1 MENNEPN
8 NENSQN
14 QEQKPQRDRRPN
26 PHRQNNNTPNPNRR
40 PQEGNT
46 QGDNRQS
53 GNTNNQ
59 NQQRENRPNTNQ
71 DRKPHPNKKPNP
83 NKNQNEGQNSE
94 GQSSNQNK
102 NANRN
107 PNQNNNQNRKP
118 NPNQKPG
125 NKPNNPNK
133 NRSGGGGKGRG
144 KRKNITTVND
154 TMRASLQ
161 ENARVKDATMNP
173 WKQIDMASKG
183 KIRFTPLGG
192 LGEIGG
198 NMAVLETETTA
209 IIIDVGMS
217 FPDET
222 MHGVDILVPDFS
234 YLHTLKASGKEVFII
249 ITHGHEDHIGAMPY
263 LFKELQFPI
272 YATPLA
278 LAMIENKFNEHGL
291 SQYTNKFN
299 FVTLRKQYEIG
310 DMKIEWMHNTHS
322 IIDACSL
329 AVETPAGTII
339 HTADFKIDHTPIDNY
354 TMDLHRYAYYGAKGV
369 LCLFSDSTNS
379 HNPGFTKSEKVVGKT
394 FDTLFDLAKGRVI
407 MSTFSSNVHRI
418 YQAMDRGVKHG
429 RKICVIGRSMERN
442 VETNRAL
449 GFVDIDDKHFIEV
462 HEVPKYSEN
471 EILIV
476 TTGSQGETMAALNR
490 MASDEHRHIK
500 LKPSDTVI
508 ISASAIPGNEASVS
522 GLMNKL
528 VKAGVTVRYR
538 EVGDIH
544 VSGHAGQEEQKLI
557 LRLVQPKF
565 FLPVHGEYNH
575 IAKHAQ
581 TAVACGVDERNIL
594 LMSDGDQVE
603 ITPKYLKKVKTV
615 KTGKTYIDNQNN
627 MTIED
632 DVVIDRQ
639 KLAEDGIINVVAQI
653 SQSTQKVV
661 GKPVI
666 TTHGLVPDKEDKK
679 FAKEIEVMLETMLL
693 NMKPEALKNHKNIE
707 DDIRGS
713 IRKHVVRTKK
723 RYPLIIPTIFIV

>member
-1 MENNEPN
+1 MESNKPN
-8 NENSQN
+8 NENSQD
-14 QEQKPQRDRRPN
+14 QGQKTPNSSNTNTQSRERRPN
-26 PHRQNNNTPNPNRR
+26 PHRQNNTPNKQGQNSENRQNNQSNNANRKPNNNPNR
-40 PQEGNT
+40 
-46 QGDNRQS
+46 
-53 GNTNNQ
+53 
-59 NQQRENRPNTNQ
+59 
-71 DRKPHPNKKPNP
+71 KPNP
-83 NKNQNEGQNSE
+83 NKDVNGNVHDKEVNGNKKPNNNQN
-94 GQSSNQNK
+94 
-102 NANRN
+102 R
-107 PNQNNNQNRKP
+107 NNNNSQNRKP
-118 NPNQKPG
+118 NPNA
-125 NKPNNPNK
+125 KPNNRPSNNK
-133 NRSGGGGKGRG
+133 SGGNKGRG
-144 KRKNITTVND
+144 RKKNVTTVND
-154 TMRASLQ
+154 TMRASIE

-173 WKQIDMASKG
+173 WKQIDIASKG

-234 YLHTLKASGKEVFII
+234 YLHTLKDKKVFVI

-263 LFKELQFPI
+263 LFKELKFPI

-291 SQYTNKFN
+291 KADTKYFN
-299 FVTLRKQYEIG
+299 FVTIRKQYQLG

-329 AVETPAGTII
+329 AIETPAGTII
-339 HTADFKIDHTPIDNY
+339 HTADFKIDHTPVDGY
-354 TMDLHRYAYYGAKGV
+354 TMDLHRYAYYGSKGV

-379 HNPGFTKSEKVVGKT
+379 HNPGYTKSETVVGKT

-418 YQAMDRGVKHG
+418 FQAMERGVKHG

-490 MASDEHRHIK
+490 MATDEHRHIK

-508 ISASAIPGNEASVS
+508 ISASAIPGNEGSVS
-522 GLMNKL
+522 KLMNLL

-538 EVGDIH
+538 EFADIH

-581 TAVACGVDERNIL
+581 TAISCGVDKRNIL

-603 ITPKYLKKVKTV
+603 ITPKFIKKVKTV
-615 KTGKTYIDNQNN
+615 KSGKTYIDNQNN
-627 MTIED
+627 MTIEN
-632 DVVIDRQ
+632 DVVLDRQ

-653 SQSTQKVV
+653 AQSNQKIV
-661 GKPVI
+661 GKLVI
-666 TTHGLVPDKEDKK
+666 STHGLVPDKEDKK
-679 FAKEIEVMLETMLL
+679 FSKEIEVLIETMLL
-693 NMKPEALKNHKNIE
+693 NMKPEALKDHRNVENE
-707 DDIRGS
+707 IRAV

>member
-1 MENNEPN
+1 VHDKPAPN
-8 NENSQN
+8 
-14 QEQKPQRDRRPN
+14 
-26 PHRQNNNTPNPNRR
+26 
-40 PQEGNT
+40 G
-46 QGDNRQS
+46 
-53 GNTNNQ
+53 
-59 NQQRENRPNTNQ
+59 
-71 DRKPHPNKKPNP
+71 NKKSNP
-83 NKNQNEGQNSE
+83 
-94 GQSSNQNK
+94 
-102 NANRN
+102 
-107 PNQNNNQNRKP
+107 NQNRKP
-118 NPNQKPG
+118 NNQNRSNNPNQNKQT
-125 NKPNNPNK
+125 NKPNK
-133 NRSGGGGKGRG
+133 QGGNKGRG
-144 KRKNITTVND
+144 KRKNTTTVND
-154 TMRASLQ
+154 IMRASLEENKRVQ
-161 ENARVKDATMNP
+161 EATMNP
-173 WKQIDMASKG
+173 WKQIDMTSKG

-209 IIIDVGMS
+209 IVIDVGMS

-234 YLHTLKASGKEVFII
+234 YLHSIKNKIKAVV

-263 LFKELQFPI
+263 LFKELKFPI

-291 SQYTNKFN
+291 KADTKYFN
-299 FVTLRKQYEIG
+299 FVTVRNQYEIG
-310 DMKIEWMHNTHS
+310 DIKIEWLHNTHS

-329 AVETPAGTII
+329 AIETPAGII
-339 HTADFKIDHTPIDNY
+339 MHTADFKIDHTPVDNY
-354 TMDLHRYAYYGAKGV
+354 TMDLRRYAYYGERGV

-379 HNPGFTKSEKVVGKT
+379 HNQGFTKSEKVVGKT

-418 YQAMDRGVKHG
+418 YQAMQRGVKHG

-442 VETNRAL
+442 IETNRAL
-449 GFVDIDDKHFIEV
+449 GFVDIPDKHFIEV
-462 HEVPKYSEN
+462 HEVQKYAEN
-471 EILIV
+471 EVLIV

-490 MASDEHRHIK
+490 MATDEHRHIK

-528 VKAGVTVRYR
+528 MKAGVTVRYK
-538 EVGDIH
+538 EFGDIH

-575 IAKHAQ
+575 IAQHAK
-581 TAVACGVDERNIL
+581 TAVSCGVDKRNIL

-603 ITPKYLKKVKTV
+603 ITPKFIKKVKTI

-627 MTIED
+627 MTIEN
-632 DVVIDRQ
+632 DVVLDRQ
-639 KLAEDGIINVVAQI
+639 KLAEDGIVNIVAQI
-653 SQSTQKVV
+653 SQANQKVV

-666 TTHGLVPDKEDKK
+666 STHGLVADKDSKK
-679 FAKEIEVMLETMLL
+679 FAKEIELLLETFLL
-693 NMKPEALKNHKNIE
+693 NMKEEALKDHRGIE
-707 DDIRGS
+707 NDIRS
-713 IRKHVVRTKK
+713 VIRKHVVRTKK

>member
-1 MENNEPN
+1 MPDREAPN
-8 NENSQN
+8 
-14 QEQKPQRDRRPN
+14 
-26 PHRQNNNTPNPNRR
+26 
-40 PQEGNT
+40 G
-46 QGDNRQS
+46 
-53 GNTNNQ
+53 
-59 NQQRENRPNTNQ
+59 
-71 DRKPHPNKKPNP
+71 
-83 NKNQNEGQNSE
+83 
-94 GQSSNQNK
+94 
-102 NANRN
+102 NRN
-107 PNQNNNQNRKP
+107 PNRNPNPNRKP
-118 NPNQKPG
+118 NPN
-125 NKPNNPNK
+125 PNRNPNAEGQGSRQSPNKKQHSGNRPNQNRGAGK
-133 NRSGGGGKGRG
+133 NRNR
-144 KRKNITTVND
+144 RKNVTTVND
-154 TMRASLQ
+154 TMRASLE
-161 ENARVKDATMNP
+161 ENLRVKDATMNP
-173 WKQIDMASKG
+173 WKKVDMASKG

-234 YLHTLKASGKEVFII
+234 YLHTLKETKDVYVI

-291 SQYTNKFN
+291 SKFTNKFN
-299 FVTLRKQYEIG
+299 FVTLRKQYQIG
-310 DMKIEWMHNTHS
+310 DMKIEWLHNTHS

-329 AVETPAGTII
+329 AIETPAGTII
-339 HTADFKIDHTPIDNY
+339 HTADFKIDHTPVDDY
-354 TMDLHRYAYYGAKGV
+354 TMDLRRYAYYGEKGV
-369 LCLFSDSTNS
+369 LCLFSDSTNA

-418 YQAMDRGVKHG
+418 FQAMQRGVEHG

-449 GFVDIDDKHFIEV
+449 GFVDIEDKHFIEV
-462 HEVPKYSEN
+462 HEVPKYADH
-471 EILIV
+471 EILVV

-490 MASDEHRHIK
+490 MATDEHRHIK

-528 VKAGVTVRYR
+528 MKVGVTVRYK
-538 EVGDIH
+538 EFGDIH

-557 LRLVQPKF
+557 LRLIQPKF

-575 IAKHAQ
+575 IAKHAK
-581 TAVACGVDERNIL
+581 TAVECGVDERNIL

-615 KTGKTYIDNQNN
+615 KSGKTYIDNQNN
-627 MTIED
+627 MTIEN
-632 DVVIDRQ
+632 DVVLDRQ
-639 KLAEDGIINVVAQI
+639 KLAEDGIVNVVAQI
-653 SQSTQKVV
+653 SQSNQKVV
-661 GKPVI
+661 GKPVV
-666 TTHGLVPDKEDKK
+666 TSHGLVADKDDKK
-679 FAKEIEVMLETMLL
+679 FAKEIEVLLETMML
-693 NMKPEALKNHKNIE
+693 NMKPEALKNHRDIE
-707 DDIRGS
+707 NDIRS
-713 IRKHVVRTKK
+713 VVRKHVVRTKK

>member
-1 MENNEPN
+1 MESNKTNHTGS
-8 NENSQN
+8 ENSQD
-14 QEQKPQRDRRPN
+14 QGQKTPNSSNTNTQNRERRPN
-26 PHRQNNNTPNPNRR
+26 PHRQNNNANK
-40 PQEGNT
+40 
-46 QGDNRQS
+46 QGQNNDNRQ
-53 GNTNNQ
+53 NNQ
-59 NQQRENRPNTNQ
+59 SNT
-71 DRKPHPNKKPNP
+71 
-83 NKNQNEGQNSE
+83 
-94 GQSSNQNK
+94 
-102 NANRN
+102 ANR
-107 PNQNNNQNRKP
+107 QANNNPNRKP
-118 NPNQKPG
+118 NPNKDVNG
-125 NKPNNPNK
+125 NVHDKEVNGNKKPNNNQNRNNNNNQSRKPNPNAK
-133 NRSGGGGKGRG
+133 SNNRPSNNKSGGNKGRG
-144 KRKNITTVND
+144 RKKNVTTVND
-154 TMRASLQ
+154 TMRASIE

-173 WKQIDMASKG
+173 WKQIDIASKG

-234 YLHTLKASGKEVFII
+234 YLHTLKDKKVFCI

-263 LFKELQFPI
+263 LFKELKFPI

-291 SQYTNKFN
+291 KADTKYFN
-299 FVTLRKQYEIG
+299 FVTIREQYQLG
-310 DMKIEWMHNTHS
+310 DLKIEWMHNTHS

-329 AVETPAGTII
+329 AIETPAGTII
-339 HTADFKIDHTPIDNY
+339 HTADFKIDHTPVDGY
-354 TMDLHRYAYYGAKGV
+354 TMDLHRYAYYGSKGV

-379 HNPGFTKSEKVVGKT
+379 HNPGYTKSETVVGKT
-394 FDTLFDLAKGRVI
+394 FDTLFNLAKGRVI

-418 YQAMDRGVKHG
+418 YQAMERGVKHG

-490 MASDEHRHIK
+490 MATDEHRHIK

-508 ISASAIPGNEASVS
+508 ISASAIPGNEGSVS
-522 GLMNKL
+522 KLMNLL

-538 EVGDIH
+538 EFADIH

-557 LRLVQPKF
+557 LRLIQPKF

-581 TAVACGVDERNIL
+581 TAISCGVDKRNIL

-603 ITPKYLKKVKTV
+603 ITPKFIKKVKTV
-615 KTGKTYIDNQNN
+615 KSGKTYIDNQNN
-627 MTIED
+627 MTIEN
-632 DVVIDRQ
+632 DVVLDRQ

-653 SQSTQKVV
+653 AQSNQKIV
-661 GKPVI
+661 GKLVI
-666 TTHGLVPDKEDKK
+666 STHGLVADKEDKR
-679 FAKEIEVMLETMLL
+679 FSKEIEVLLETLLL
-693 NMKPEALKNHKNIE
+693 NMKPEALKDHRNVENE
-707 DDIRGS
+707 IRAV

>member
-1 MENNEPN
+1 MPN
-8 NENSQN
+8 GNRNPKQN
-14 QEQKPQRDRRPN
+14 RN
-26 PHRQNNNTPNPNRR
+26 
-40 PQEGNT
+40 
-46 QGDNRQS
+46 
-53 GNTNNQ
+53 
-59 NQQRENRPNTNQ
+59 
-71 DRKPHPNKKPNP
+71 
-83 NKNQNEGQNSE
+83 
-94 GQSSNQNK
+94 
-102 NANRN
+102 N
-107 PNQNNNQNRKP
+107 PNQNRQGGRTSNKP
-118 NPNQKPG
+118 NPSSKPG
-125 NKPNNPNK
+125 NKPSQSL
-133 NRSGGGGKGRG
+133 NRHSGGSKGRG
-144 KRKNITTVND
+144 RRKNVTTVND
-154 TMRASLQ
+154 TMRASIE

-209 IIIDVGMS
+209 IVIDVGMS

-234 YLHTLKASGKEVFII
+234 YLHTIKDKIKAII

-291 SQYTNKFN
+291 SAHTKKFN
-299 FVTLRKQYEIG
+299 FVTLRKQYDIG
-310 DMKIEWMHNTHS
+310 DLKIEWLHNTHS

-329 AVETPAGTII
+329 AIETPAGTII
-339 HTADFKIDHTPIDNY
+339 HTADFKVDHTPVDNY

-394 FDTLFDLAKGRVI
+394 FDSLFTLAKGRVI

-418 YQAMDRGVKHG
+418 FQAMERAVKHG

-449 GFVDIDDKHFIEV
+449 GFVDIEDKHFIEV
-462 HEVPKYSEN
+462 HEVPKYSDN
-471 EILIV
+471 EILVV

-490 MASDEHRHIK
+490 MATDEHRHIK

-528 VKAGVTVRYR
+528 VKAGVTVRYK
-538 EVGDIH
+538 EFGDIH
-544 VSGHAGQEEQKLI
+544 VSGHAAQEEQKLI

-575 IAKHAQ
+575 IAKHAK
-581 TAVACGVDERNIL
+581 TAVECGVDERNIL

-603 ITPKYLKKVKTV
+603 ITTKYLKKVKTI
-615 KTGKTYIDNQNN
+615 KSGKTYIDNQNN
-627 MTIED
+627 MTIEN
-632 DVVIDRQ
+632 DVVLDRQ
-639 KLAEDGIINVVAQI
+639 KLAEDGIVNVVAQI
-653 SQSTQKVV
+653 AQSNQKVI
-661 GKPVI
+661 GKPVV
-666 TTHGLVPDKEDKK
+666 TSHGLVPDKDDKK
-679 FAKEIEVMLETMLL
+679 FAKEIEVLLETMML
-693 NMKPEALKNHKNIE
+693 NMKPEALKNHRDVENE
-707 DDIRGS
+707 IRQV

>member
-1 MENNEPN
+1 MESNKTN
-8 NENSQN
+8 NENSQD
-14 QEQKPQRDRRPN
+14 QGQKTANSSNSNTQNRERRPN
-26 PHRQNNNTPNPNRR
+26 PHRQNNNPNR
-40 PQEGNT
+40 
-46 QGDNRQS
+46 QGQNNENRQ
-53 GNTNNQ
+53 NNQ
-59 NQQRENRPNTNQ
+59 SNNSQN
-71 DRKPHPNKKPNP
+71 RKPNNNPNKKPNP
-83 NKNQNEGQNSE
+83 NKDVNGNVQEKEVNGNRKPNNNQN
-94 GQSSNQNK
+94 
-102 NANRN
+102 R
-107 PNQNNNQNRKP
+107 NNNNSQNRKP
-118 NPNQKPG
+118 NPNG
-125 NKPNNPNK
+125 KPNNRPNNNKNAGNK
-133 NRSGGGGKGRG
+133 NRGR
-144 KRKNITTVND
+144 KKNVTTVND
-154 TMRASLQ
+154 TMRASIE
-161 ENARVKDATMNP
+161 ENARVKEATMNP
-173 WKQIDMASKG
+173 WKQIDIASKG

-209 IIIDVGMS
+209 IVIDVGMS

-234 YLHTLKASGKEVFII
+234 YLHTIKDKIKAVI

-263 LFKELQFPI
+263 LFKELKFPI

-291 SQYTNKFN
+291 KADTKYFN
-299 FVTLRKQYEIG
+299 FVTIRKQYEIG

-329 AVETPAGTII
+329 AIETPAGTLI
-339 HTADFKIDHTPIDNY
+339 HTADFKIDHTPVDGY

-379 HNPGFTKSEKVVGKT
+379 HNPGFTKSETVVGKT

-418 YQAMDRGVKHG
+418 YQAMERGVKHG

-449 GFVDIDDKHFIEV
+449 GFVDIEDKHFIEV

-490 MASDEHRHIK
+490 MATDEHRHIK

-508 ISASAIPGNEASVS
+508 ISASAIPGNEGSVS
-522 GLMNKL
+522 KLMNLL

-538 EVGDIH
+538 EFADIH

-557 LRLVQPKF
+557 LRLIQPKF

-581 TAVACGVDERNIL
+581 TAVSCGVDKRNIL

-603 ITPKYLKKVKTV
+603 ITPKFIKKVKTV
-615 KTGKTYIDNQNN
+615 KSGKTYIDNQNN
-627 MTIED
+627 MTIEN
-632 DVVIDRQ
+632 DVVLDRQ
-639 KLAEDGIINVVAQI
+639 KLAEDGIVNIVAQI
-653 SQSTQKVV
+653 AQSNQKVV

-666 TTHGLVPDKEDKK
+666 STHGLVAEKESKK
-679 FAKEIEVMLETMLL
+679 FAKEIEVLLETFLL
-693 NMKPEALKNHKNIE
+693 NMKPEALKDHRIIE
-707 DDIRGS
+707 NDIRAV